1 MDELDMK
8 IQETLKS
15 SQTGEDVVQ
24 KIGPIEEEEI
34 MRFLS
39 EHRASGYTP
48 LKVLTGKEIT
58 LYGADVNLLSGFAL
72 FTGSG
77 NFYGSFSD
85 NCTIPLLSVLQDVV
99 NKGIGVCYHNKDAG
113 GRYFFVFTGIRM
125 KICLRGRILHRYE
138 FEVPT

>member
-58 LYGADVNLLSGFAL
+58 LYGADVNLLS
-72 FTGSG
+72 
-77 NFYGSFSD
+77 
-85 NCTIPLLSVLQDVV
+85 
-99 NKGIGVCYHNKDAG
+99 
-113 GRYFFVFTGIRM
+113 VFPQKQRN
-125 KICLRGRILHRYE
+125 ICLPPLYCDSTPL
-138 FEVPT
+138 FLC